1 MITELPAWFEPVVLW
16 TVRISTGLGIFIF
29 ATAALVT
36 YVRDRNYRKL
46 VKLAGGRFDNE
57 STETPDMSE
66 TKKPTDHHEH
76 TILSAGAVPI
86 FAGGCNCE
94 VDPGI
99 APLVNLLKEHG
110 FNSTDSGDGKS
121 KPPEHR
127 AFDFP
132 HVFVMTQKDVLLSE
146 TDRLYQLLQ
155 SQGITG
161 FTVEGNYGPADDVS
175 MIMVLGKDEAE
186 LAQAVGEV
194 TAPAEPAVA
203 VAAPEVEALR
213 QSAAIER

>member
-1 MITELPAWFEPVVLW
+1 MISADSYVLW
-16 TVRISTGLGIFIF
+16 
-29 ATAALVT
+29 ATAASLGVGAVLSGACAFAA
-36 YVRDRNYRKL
+36 YLRPRNYQKL
-46 VKLAGGRFDNE
+46 VNLAGGRFDKDI
-57 STETPDMSE
+57 TETPDMSE
-66 TKKPTDHHEH
+66 TKKHTEHHEH

-155 SQGITG
+155 SHGITG

-194 TAPAEPAVA
+194 TVPAEPAVA
-203 VAAPEVEALR
+203 VAEPEVEALR
-213 QSAAIER
+213 QSAAIEG

>member
-1 MITELPAWFEPVVLW
+1 MTLDSYVFWM
-16 TVRISTGLGIFIF
+16 TGAAVALGIGIDIWMR
-29 ATAALVT
+29 AE
-36 YVRDRNYRKL
+36 NYLNRRKL
-46 VKLAGGRFDNE
+46 ARLAGGRFDNDI
-57 STETPDMSE
+57 TETPDMSE
-66 TKKPTDHHEH
+66 TKKHTEHHEH

-155 SQGITG
+155 SHGITG

-186 LAQAVGEV
+186 LAQAGGEV

-203 VAAPEVEALR
+203 VAAQEVEALR
-213 QSAAIER
+213 QSAAIEG